1 MLCTSCSH
9 TRHLPSTDQH
19 ILTFLIYVVEV
30 LFSGSPDFLV
40 DVYHFFN
47 FMIRLYCVDRLSL
60 WICVL
65 LLLSG
70 ILYFSC
76 ILLYY
81 LDCYFCIIFPHIN
94 TLYYT
99 GHFVYVDC
107 FVLYCIF
114 IYIREMVLC
123 SEWWFMLHWCCV
135 GYQHSIWIYW
145 PL

>member
-1 MLCTSCSH
+1 MYKLLSYKTLTIYRPTYTNLFDIRGRSPFFWESGFSCRCIS
-9 TRHLPSTDQH
+9 
-19 ILTFLIYVVEV
+19 
-30 LFSGSPDFLV
+30 
-40 DVYHFFN
+40 FFY